1 VKTMDKLARTYLQ
14 RIKGFFPQEI
24 EAFAAHSGGD
34 DFVII
39 EVNQTWM
46 FRFPR
51 NKLSQKAM
59 EIETN
64 FLEEFKAT
72 SPLPVPFRR
81 YFGEDFVGYRKIQG
95 EQLTFEIFA
104 KLSKPARKRI
114 AHQLGQ
120 FLSALHTFPV
130 EKAAGIGIAH
140 GWNGLHHETGL
151 YFLEHVAPM
160 LSVTTRKKAVT
171 LMESLLAEEF
181 KERVIHGD
189 FYLPDHVF
197 YDKSK
202 QALSGVIDFG
212 DVTIYDTA
220 HDWQC
225 IVEIGNDE
233 FFETVVNHYPAE
245 DDSALL
251 KRSKK
256 RLEARPLFVAGRI
269 FLQGLEEQYADR
281 LARIEEKLG

>member
-1 VKTMDKLARTYLQ
+1 MDKLTRTYLQ

-24 EAFAAHSGGD
+24 EAFAVHGSGD

-39 EVNQTWM
+39 EVNRTWM

-51 NKLSQKAM
+51 NELSQKAM
-59 EIETN
+59 GIETA
-64 FLEEFKAT
+64 FLAEFKT
-72 SPLPVPFRR
+72 ISPLPVPARS

-95 EQLTFEIFA
+95 EQLTFEVFA
-104 KLSKPARKRI
+104 GLSKSTRDRI
-114 AHQLGQ
+114 AQQLGQ

-151 YFLEHVAPM
+151 YFLEYVAPK
-160 LSVTTRKKAVT
+160 LSSAARHKSVP

-181 KERVIHGD
+181 EGRVIHGD

-197 YDKSK
+197 YDESK
-202 QALSGVIDFG
+202 HELSGIIDFG

-225 IVEIGNDE
+225 IVEIGSDE
-233 FFETVVNHYPAE
+233 FFETVVKHYQAE
-245 DDSALL
+245 ADAALL
-251 KRSKK
+251 KRSKM
-256 RLEARPLFVAGRI
+256 RLDARPLFVAGRV

-281 LARIEEKLG
+281 LARIEASFG